1 MKKGDLVQGRIEK
14 IDFPNKGIMTVDG
27 ERIVLKNTIPG
38 QLVQAV
44 VTKKRKGKCEGRV
57 LEVLEK
63 APAEKTEGT
72 CRHFPDCGGCIYQ
85 SLPYEEQRKIKE
97 NQVLELLHSVC
108 PEGSFQWQGVKASP
122 APYAYRNKM
131 EFSFG
136 DAWKGGPLALGM
148 HKRGSFYDIVT
159 TENCR
164 IVHPDFGK
172 ILEATR
178 EYFAERSVPFYKKL
192 QHTGYLRHLL
202 VRRAVKTGE
211 ILVDLVTST
220 QLEWILEGTEP
231 NAEAGKAEEALLEG
245 WVHLLGELSLEGKL
259 TGILHTQNDSLADVV
274 QSDRTDVLY
283 GQDYFYEELLG
294 LRFKITPFSFFQT
307 NSLGAE
313 VLYDTVRSYIGETK
327 DKVVFDLYSGTG
339 TIAQLLAP
347 VARSVTGVE
356 IVPEAVKAAEENAA
370 MNGLE
375 NCHFLA
381 GDVLK
386 VVDELTEKPDLIV
399 LDPPRDGIHPKA
411 LPKIIDFGVN
421 RIVYVSCKPT
431 SLVRDLGP
439 LMEAGY
445 RVVKMCGVDMFPFT
459 ANCETVVLL
468 SKGEID
474 SKKVRV
480 EFSLEDM
487 DMSGFQKGATYEQI
501 KAYVLEHTG
510 LKVSSLYISQV
521 KKKCGLGVGQNYNLS
536 KKENVKVPQCPP
548 EKEAAIMEALKYFGM
563 ISL

>member
-1 MKKGDLVQGRIEK
+1 M
-14 IDFPNKGIMTVDG
+14 
-27 ERIVLKNTIPG
+27 
-38 QLVQAV
+38 
-44 VTKKRKGKCEGRV
+44 
-57 LEVLEK
+57 
-63 APAEKTEGT
+63 
-72 CRHFPDCGGCIYQ
+72 
-85 SLPYEEQRKIKE
+85 
-97 NQVLELLHSVC
+97 
-108 PEGSFQWQGVKASP
+108 
-122 APYAYRNKM
+122 
-131 EFSFG
+131 
-136 DAWKGGPLALGM
+136 
-148 HKRGSFYDIVT
+148 
-159 TENCR
+159 
-164 IVHPDFGK
+164 
-172 ILEATR
+172 
-178 EYFAERSVPFYKKL
+178 
-192 QHTGYLRHLL
+192 
-202 VRRAVKTGE
+202 
-211 ILVDLVTST
+211 TST
-220 QLEWILEGTEP
+220 QLEWILEGAEP
-231 NAEAGKAEEALLEG
+231 NTDAGKEEEALLEG
-245 WVHLLGELSLEGKL
+245 WAHLLEELPLEGKL

-468 SKGEID
+468 TQKRKSKDYKVEIEIPID
-474 SKKVRV
+474 VDGSK
-480 EFSLEDM
+480 
-487 DMSGFQKGATYEQI
+487 TYTEEKSTYQNIKKFI
-501 KAYVLEHTG
+501 KAKYGVNTHT
-510 LKVSSLYISQV
+510 KDIAEV
-521 KKKCGLGVGQNYNLS
+521 KRDCGVEMRLNYNIS
-536 KKENVKVPQCPP
+536 KKENPKIRHCTQ
-548 EKEAAIMEALKYFGM
+548 EKRGYIMDALEYYQV
-563 ISL
+563 I

>member
-14 IDFPNKGIMTVDG
+14 IDFPNRGIMTVDG

-44 VTKKRKGKCEGRV
+44 VTKKRKGKCQGRV

-220 QLEWILEGTEP
+220 QLEWILEG
-231 NAEAGKAEEALLEG
+231 AELNTDAGKEEEALLEG
-245 WVHLLGELSLEGKL
+245 WAHLLEELPLEGKL

-480 EFSLEDM
+480 EFSLEDV

-501 KAYVLEHTG
+501 KAYVLEKHG

-521 KKKCGLGVGQNYNLS
+521 KRKCGLEIGQNYNLS
-536 KKENVKVPQCPP
+536 KKEDAKVPQCPL
-548 EKEAAIMEALKYFGM
+548 EKEEVIIDALKHFQ
-563 ISL
+563 II